1 MVVRSFE
8 AYGILNHLDS
18 EVEPN
23 ELLEGQ
29 LHPDSADELDDLFN
43 DAETPMSD
51 SDL

>member
-18 EVEPN
+18 EVQPN

-29 LHPDSADELDDLFN
+29 LHPDSADELDDPFN